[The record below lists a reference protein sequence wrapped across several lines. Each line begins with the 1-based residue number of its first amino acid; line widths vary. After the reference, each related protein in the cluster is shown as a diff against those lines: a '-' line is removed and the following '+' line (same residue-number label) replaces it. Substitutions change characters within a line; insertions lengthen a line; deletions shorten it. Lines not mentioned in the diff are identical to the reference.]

1 MAYKAPDAKSTSVK
15 YKRVLWRIF
24 VMIIHDNFWT
34 QTWNLVSSFPS
45 LRFVSSNPDAPNGT
59 LHIRLYV
66 PVYVIHIIL
75 PPLFL
80 DVFRIYVPPK
90 IT

>member
-1 MAYKAPDAKSTSVK
+1 MVYKAPDVKSTNVT

-24 VMIIHDNFWT
+24 AMIIHDNFWT
-34 QTWNLVSSFPS
+34 QTRNLVSSFPS
-45 LRFVSSNPDAPNGT
+45 LGFESSNPDAPNGT

-66 PVYVIHIIL
+66 PVHFIHIIFPL
-75 PPLFL
+75 LFL